1 LTYDLASKII
11 DEYWKWYQNK
21 ITQNNTTFY
30 PSNSCPVDKEYFV
43 SKRQT
48 AGILIAAHNCGI
60 IVNLVT
66 DESLTRIANL
76 IKDTGSFVKNVIY
89 NNGCHLYTHLKNINF
104 KFTK

>member
-1 LTYDLASKII
+1 MNTGNGIKI
-11 DEYWKWYQNK
+11 KSHK
-21 ITQNNTTFY
+21 TTQLFIHQTHV
-30 PSNSCPVDKEYFV
+30 PVDKKYFV

-66 DESLTRIANL
+66 DEGLTRIANL
-76 IKDTGSFVKNVIY
+76 IKDTGSFVKDVIY